1 MPTSPPSDLF
11 YGGAT
16 NAQHDLRGAGSVQG
30 LRFILSSAQPFPP
43 SQPWNPPVPLGPR
56 ASGARHR
63 SGAGARSS
71 GCPLHPPRRS
81 CHSAALPP
89 TRGLAGRQHATE
101 VPPSDPRLEPAKPK
115 REKKN
120 NEEESEADAFW
131 TPLPRFGAIWSN
143 SVPSASLFFSV
154 PSAAGCSFVRR
165 ACLLSELPSSPLYSR
180 LYLHRLV

>member
-1 MPTSPPSDLF
+1 M
-11 YGGAT
+11 
-16 NAQHDLRGAGSVQG
+16 QG

-115 REKKN
+115 REKKTTKKRARRML
-120 NEEESEADAFW
+120 SG
-131 TPLPRFGAIWSN
+131 PRCRGLEQFGAILFLQPRCS
-143 SVPSASLFFSV
+143 SAYPALQ
-154 PSAAGCSFVRR
+154 AA
-165 ACLLSELPSSPLYSR
+165 R
-180 LYLHRLV
+180 LYGEPACCLSYPARRFILGFICIALFELNHYIVLQRARPS